1 MHTLKL
7 IGMTLLGMFAV
18 FIFLAA
24 EPLSYWLLSL

>member
-7 IGMTLLGMFAV
+7 IGMTLLGLFAAFV
-18 FIFLAA
+18 FMAA